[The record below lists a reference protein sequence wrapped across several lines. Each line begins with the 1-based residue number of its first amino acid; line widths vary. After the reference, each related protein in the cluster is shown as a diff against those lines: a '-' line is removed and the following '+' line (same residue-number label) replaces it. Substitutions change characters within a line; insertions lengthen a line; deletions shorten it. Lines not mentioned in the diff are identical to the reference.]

1 MEQNEKL
8 QEEKEDVQVKLA
20 QINGKLQRYQNN
32 EEQQGLSDESLTGNN
47 SAGERS
53 KVSPKLRFSTP
64 LARHSICMELKDR
77 LNEDKTLPSPFC
89 EKLELST
96 DVNIINR
103 RSVLLPTYMSAW
115 DFEVSNGSLQDYSLE
130 LLKNRKSLSPSLY
143 DADFEKK
150 LNSLKDLEKDGLQK
164 EIVKLYRANL
174 DLAEKCH
181 KSELNEVELREAFNT
196 TNYKLEADRDK
207 RQQLE
212 ESLESNRAAREVD
225 LKDLW
230 RLVHNPDEE
239 DSTESE
245 ISLSSSAEYLKYQIR
260 QEISALR
267 NKLNIK
273 EKALSALR
281 LEKSKVHPSCKKRT
295 TNSPLVEALNIDV
308 VKSIKRQGISKGDK
322 CSCECDNKVHTCNRS
337 VPLMRKHS
345 SEDNSDGQQF
355 SHGDSLL
362 DDQEN
367 LTSENSD
374 ANVDIIDNSEEL
386 DNMHRK
392 DIPVRF
398 RSDNSTGSEC
408 MLSNNSDTEGGVI
421 NNNHPK
427 CQISKTGSGEKIQSN
442 GNGEWQFIKDRDWGE
457 SEKGI
462 EFKRPGTENAVVHK
476 DKGHAMLRRQS
487 YRKAIENPASST
499 DEMPTGRV
507 RSDSFSNAIEEGQIS
522 PTSFSTTPV
531 FSVSDTTP
539 EYEGFESFSMTS
551 APRYFSTP
559 LSIDT
564 VKPVPIDRKTVCV
577 NDNGTSCKDDES
589 KPKIPTLQAQLFKAG
604 GVNSNNSN
612 HLSILLEEEAH
623 GDQSSLCSHSSPSG
637 LTSPSESG
645 NSKMDNSGQ
654 EKSQLSEYDFSAE
667 IWTLSR
673 SSENST
679 NTPSSCDS
687 GHSSSIT
694 SFEKANRSP
703 SEDNKM
709 YHSNENSSKT
719 PPPSGS
725 PVFHSTSVSTH
736 ESPISFLDYT
746 SSYNAS
752 VSPHEV
758 LDIKKDREENN
769 GKASDINCN
778 SVKPFH
784 ATVTTNS
791 TTVPASDCKLDNGK
805 ALSSDKPVDIIDN
818 VTDKCKVAVDL
829 NKEGSKNYV
838 SAGFE
843 PNSQACTPSEK
854 SDKKVEKDTVN
865 VNKSSEVR
873 FVLSPKR
880 PQTSNS
886 YESERNLAPS
896 ERILQRSAANK
907 LANSPENKQNIT
919 NHVHLQNRS
928 TTADPASVESKEV
941 NIDDTESKNKM
952 GLTVTVTSPVKEDQD
967 CSDTSQPPSPAICF
981 FKIGSNGM
989 KKNTDVV
996 PTKQPVTNGL
1006 DKSQVL
1012 VPGEGQD
1019 GSGGEHHKHSSN
1031 LSKIRENHLAK
1042 RRDYIKQNKMPE
1054 LSELSEKDSPDNNNE
1069 EKAETVIK
1077 TKDDTPSCEI
1087 NGDVIMP
1094 SIPNEFLQKLGLTQ
1108 DGKSSE
1114 ELSDQEIESKFTSLS
1129 LAFKTDSQTLEKRLE
1144 IQERSRDI
1152 AEQNVDK
1159 ELQGLRIG
1167 LETLNQICTDPQ
1179 VREVLTKIQNHI
1191 DILEKSTARVS
1202 SRAEVFGA
1210 IQQEKRMSKAV
1221 DIMVH
1226 HVENIRR
1233 VHEREHAELE
1243 EARKLLQDSRSLA
1256 PSTIDLPGGEMLSR
1270 RSASVCQNS
1279 MFGGKAS
1286 RRRVS
1291 EIALPKVLGGTGAA
1305 TLHPSAS
1312 MGNMHTAHIT
1322 SESNSLNPNFEADAR
1337 SRFQAV
1343 IASTTVKTAV
1353 ANTLRRASL
1362 EKQNHVQ
1369 HVTPANTPQVSRDNS
1384 SDSPNKHIDVQD
1396 KEKQKNLEE
1405 EAFKKGYEQG
1415 MRASLGQDLS
1425 SLREQQ
1431 NNINESLGEI
1441 MDSID
1446 NQIEEPKSL
1455 KELLTE
1461 RFHEA
1466 VPKIKISGWRIRMTM
1481 GCFFIVMAVLSVII
1495 SLFPASSASLIDY
1508 RHYGRPP
1515 L

>member
-1 MEQNEKL
+1 MI
-8 QEEKEDVQVKLA
+8 VQ
-20 QINGKLQRYQNN
+20 
-32 EEQQGLSDESLTGNN
+32 
-47 SAGERS
+47 
-53 KVSPKLRFSTP
+53 
-64 LARHSICMELKDR
+64 
-77 LNEDKTLPSPFC
+77 
-89 EKLELST
+89 
-96 DVNIINR
+96 
-103 RSVLLPTYMSAW
+103 
-115 DFEVSNGSLQDYSLE
+115 
-130 LLKNRKSLSPSLY
+130 
-143 DADFEKK
+143 
-150 LNSLKDLEKDGLQK
+150 
-164 EIVKLYRANL
+164 
-174 DLAEKCH
+174 
-181 KSELNEVELREAFNT
+181 
-196 TNYKLEADRDK
+196 
-207 RQQLE
+207 
-212 ESLESNRAAREVD
+212 
-225 LKDLW
+225 
-230 RLVHNPDEE
+230 
-239 DSTESE
+239 
-245 ISLSSSAEYLKYQIR
+245 
-260 QEISALR
+260 
-267 NKLNIK
+267 
-273 EKALSALR
+273 
-281 LEKSKVHPSCKKRT
+281 
-295 TNSPLVEALNIDV
+295 
-308 VKSIKRQGISKGDK
+308 
-322 CSCECDNKVHTCNRS
+322 
-337 VPLMRKHS
+337 
-345 SEDNSDGQQF
+345 
-355 SHGDSLL
+355 
-362 DDQEN
+362 
-367 LTSENSD
+367 
-374 ANVDIIDNSEEL
+374 
-386 DNMHRK
+386 
-392 DIPVRF
+392 
-398 RSDNSTGSEC
+398 
-408 MLSNNSDTEGGVI
+408 
-421 NNNHPK
+421 
-427 CQISKTGSGEKIQSN
+427 
-442 GNGEWQFIKDRDWGE
+442 
-457 SEKGI
+457 
-462 EFKRPGTENAVVHK
+462 
-476 DKGHAMLRRQS
+476 
-487 YRKAIENPASST
+487 
-499 DEMPTGRV
+499 
-507 RSDSFSNAIEEGQIS
+507 
-522 PTSFSTTPV
+522 
-531 FSVSDTTP
+531 
-539 EYEGFESFSMTS
+539 
-551 APRYFSTP
+551 
-559 LSIDT
+559 
-564 VKPVPIDRKTVCV
+564 
-577 NDNGTSCKDDES
+577 
-589 KPKIPTLQAQLFKAG
+589 
-604 GVNSNNSN
+604 
-612 HLSILLEEEAH
+612 
-623 GDQSSLCSHSSPSG
+623 
-637 LTSPSESG
+637 
-645 NSKMDNSGQ
+645 
-654 EKSQLSEYDFSAE
+654 
-667 IWTLSR
+667 
-673 SSENST
+673 
-679 NTPSSCDS
+679 
-687 GHSSSIT
+687 
-694 SFEKANRSP
+694 
-703 SEDNKM
+703 
-709 YHSNENSSKT
+709 
-719 PPPSGS
+719 
-725 PVFHSTSVSTH
+725 
-736 ESPISFLDYT
+736 
-746 SSYNAS
+746 
-752 VSPHEV
+752 
-758 LDIKKDREENN
+758 
-769 GKASDINCN
+769 
-778 SVKPFH
+778 
-784 ATVTTNS
+784 
-791 TTVPASDCKLDNGK
+791 
-805 ALSSDKPVDIIDN
+805 
-818 VTDKCKVAVDL
+818 
-829 NKEGSKNYV
+829 
-838 SAGFE
+838 
-843 PNSQACTPSEK
+843 
-854 SDKKVEKDTVN
+854 
-865 VNKSSEVR
+865 
-873 FVLSPKR
+873 
-880 PQTSNS
+880 
-886 YESERNLAPS
+886 
-896 ERILQRSAANK
+896 
-907 LANSPENKQNIT
+907 
-919 NHVHLQNRS
+919 
-928 TTADPASVESKEV
+928 
-941 NIDDTESKNKM
+941 
-952 GLTVTVTSPVKEDQD
+952 
-967 CSDTSQPPSPAICF
+967 
-981 FKIGSNGM
+981 IGSNGM

-996 PTKQPVTNGL
+996 QTKQPVTNGL

-1019 GSGGEHHKHSSN
+1019 GSGGEHHKYSSN

-1042 RRDYIKQNKMPE
+1042 RRDYIRQNKMPE

-1312 MGNMHTAHIT
+1312 MKCLA
-1322 SESNSLNPNFEADAR
+1322 ESIVAIFCLCIEDAR

>member
-1 MEQNEKL
+1 MI
-8 QEEKEDVQVKLA
+8 VQ
-20 QINGKLQRYQNN
+20 
-32 EEQQGLSDESLTGNN
+32 
-47 SAGERS
+47 
-53 KVSPKLRFSTP
+53 
-64 LARHSICMELKDR
+64 
-77 LNEDKTLPSPFC
+77 
-89 EKLELST
+89 
-96 DVNIINR
+96 
-103 RSVLLPTYMSAW
+103 
-115 DFEVSNGSLQDYSLE
+115 
-130 LLKNRKSLSPSLY
+130 
-143 DADFEKK
+143 
-150 LNSLKDLEKDGLQK
+150 
-164 EIVKLYRANL
+164 
-174 DLAEKCH
+174 
-181 KSELNEVELREAFNT
+181 
-196 TNYKLEADRDK
+196 
-207 RQQLE
+207 
-212 ESLESNRAAREVD
+212 
-225 LKDLW
+225 
-230 RLVHNPDEE
+230 
-239 DSTESE
+239 
-245 ISLSSSAEYLKYQIR
+245 
-260 QEISALR
+260 
-267 NKLNIK
+267 
-273 EKALSALR
+273 
-281 LEKSKVHPSCKKRT
+281 
-295 TNSPLVEALNIDV
+295 
-308 VKSIKRQGISKGDK
+308 
-322 CSCECDNKVHTCNRS
+322 
-337 VPLMRKHS
+337 
-345 SEDNSDGQQF
+345 
-355 SHGDSLL
+355 
-362 DDQEN
+362 
-367 LTSENSD
+367 
-374 ANVDIIDNSEEL
+374 
-386 DNMHRK
+386 
-392 DIPVRF
+392 
-398 RSDNSTGSEC
+398 
-408 MLSNNSDTEGGVI
+408 
-421 NNNHPK
+421 
-427 CQISKTGSGEKIQSN
+427 
-442 GNGEWQFIKDRDWGE
+442 
-457 SEKGI
+457 
-462 EFKRPGTENAVVHK
+462 
-476 DKGHAMLRRQS
+476 
-487 YRKAIENPASST
+487 
-499 DEMPTGRV
+499 
-507 RSDSFSNAIEEGQIS
+507 
-522 PTSFSTTPV
+522 
-531 FSVSDTTP
+531 
-539 EYEGFESFSMTS
+539 
-551 APRYFSTP
+551 
-559 LSIDT
+559 
-564 VKPVPIDRKTVCV
+564 
-577 NDNGTSCKDDES
+577 
-589 KPKIPTLQAQLFKAG
+589 
-604 GVNSNNSN
+604 
-612 HLSILLEEEAH
+612 
-623 GDQSSLCSHSSPSG
+623 
-637 LTSPSESG
+637 
-645 NSKMDNSGQ
+645 
-654 EKSQLSEYDFSAE
+654 
-667 IWTLSR
+667 
-673 SSENST
+673 
-679 NTPSSCDS
+679 
-687 GHSSSIT
+687 
-694 SFEKANRSP
+694 
-703 SEDNKM
+703 
-709 YHSNENSSKT
+709 
-719 PPPSGS
+719 
-725 PVFHSTSVSTH
+725 
-736 ESPISFLDYT
+736 
-746 SSYNAS
+746 
-752 VSPHEV
+752 
-758 LDIKKDREENN
+758 
-769 GKASDINCN
+769 
-778 SVKPFH
+778 
-784 ATVTTNS
+784 
-791 TTVPASDCKLDNGK
+791 
-805 ALSSDKPVDIIDN
+805 
-818 VTDKCKVAVDL
+818 
-829 NKEGSKNYV
+829 
-838 SAGFE
+838 
-843 PNSQACTPSEK
+843 
-854 SDKKVEKDTVN
+854 
-865 VNKSSEVR
+865 
-873 FVLSPKR
+873 
-880 PQTSNS
+880 
-886 YESERNLAPS
+886 
-896 ERILQRSAANK
+896 
-907 LANSPENKQNIT
+907 
-919 NHVHLQNRS
+919 
-928 TTADPASVESKEV
+928 
-941 NIDDTESKNKM
+941 
-952 GLTVTVTSPVKEDQD
+952 
-967 CSDTSQPPSPAICF
+967 
-981 FKIGSNGM
+981 IGSNGM

-996 PTKQPVTNGL
+996 QTKQPVTNGL

-1019 GSGGEHHKHSSN
+1019 GSGGEHHKYSSN

-1042 RRDYIKQNKMPE
+1042 RRDYIRQNKMPE

-1312 MGNMHTAHIT
+1312 MLSKLGNMHTAHIT

>member
-1 MEQNEKL
+1 MI
-8 QEEKEDVQVKLA
+8 VQ
-20 QINGKLQRYQNN
+20 
-32 EEQQGLSDESLTGNN
+32 
-47 SAGERS
+47 
-53 KVSPKLRFSTP
+53 
-64 LARHSICMELKDR
+64 
-77 LNEDKTLPSPFC
+77 
-89 EKLELST
+89 
-96 DVNIINR
+96 
-103 RSVLLPTYMSAW
+103 
-115 DFEVSNGSLQDYSLE
+115 
-130 LLKNRKSLSPSLY
+130 
-143 DADFEKK
+143 
-150 LNSLKDLEKDGLQK
+150 
-164 EIVKLYRANL
+164 
-174 DLAEKCH
+174 
-181 KSELNEVELREAFNT
+181 
-196 TNYKLEADRDK
+196 
-207 RQQLE
+207 
-212 ESLESNRAAREVD
+212 
-225 LKDLW
+225 
-230 RLVHNPDEE
+230 
-239 DSTESE
+239 
-245 ISLSSSAEYLKYQIR
+245 
-260 QEISALR
+260 
-267 NKLNIK
+267 
-273 EKALSALR
+273 
-281 LEKSKVHPSCKKRT
+281 
-295 TNSPLVEALNIDV
+295 
-308 VKSIKRQGISKGDK
+308 
-322 CSCECDNKVHTCNRS
+322 
-337 VPLMRKHS
+337 
-345 SEDNSDGQQF
+345 
-355 SHGDSLL
+355 
-362 DDQEN
+362 
-367 LTSENSD
+367 
-374 ANVDIIDNSEEL
+374 
-386 DNMHRK
+386 
-392 DIPVRF
+392 
-398 RSDNSTGSEC
+398 
-408 MLSNNSDTEGGVI
+408 
-421 NNNHPK
+421 
-427 CQISKTGSGEKIQSN
+427 
-442 GNGEWQFIKDRDWGE
+442 
-457 SEKGI
+457 
-462 EFKRPGTENAVVHK
+462 
-476 DKGHAMLRRQS
+476 
-487 YRKAIENPASST
+487 
-499 DEMPTGRV
+499 
-507 RSDSFSNAIEEGQIS
+507 
-522 PTSFSTTPV
+522 
-531 FSVSDTTP
+531 
-539 EYEGFESFSMTS
+539 
-551 APRYFSTP
+551 
-559 LSIDT
+559 
-564 VKPVPIDRKTVCV
+564 
-577 NDNGTSCKDDES
+577 
-589 KPKIPTLQAQLFKAG
+589 
-604 GVNSNNSN
+604 
-612 HLSILLEEEAH
+612 
-623 GDQSSLCSHSSPSG
+623 
-637 LTSPSESG
+637 
-645 NSKMDNSGQ
+645 
-654 EKSQLSEYDFSAE
+654 
-667 IWTLSR
+667 
-673 SSENST
+673 
-679 NTPSSCDS
+679 
-687 GHSSSIT
+687 
-694 SFEKANRSP
+694 
-703 SEDNKM
+703 
-709 YHSNENSSKT
+709 
-719 PPPSGS
+719 
-725 PVFHSTSVSTH
+725 
-736 ESPISFLDYT
+736 
-746 SSYNAS
+746 
-752 VSPHEV
+752 
-758 LDIKKDREENN
+758 
-769 GKASDINCN
+769 
-778 SVKPFH
+778 
-784 ATVTTNS
+784 
-791 TTVPASDCKLDNGK
+791 
-805 ALSSDKPVDIIDN
+805 
-818 VTDKCKVAVDL
+818 
-829 NKEGSKNYV
+829 
-838 SAGFE
+838 
-843 PNSQACTPSEK
+843 
-854 SDKKVEKDTVN
+854 
-865 VNKSSEVR
+865 
-873 FVLSPKR
+873 
-880 PQTSNS
+880 
-886 YESERNLAPS
+886 
-896 ERILQRSAANK
+896 
-907 LANSPENKQNIT
+907 
-919 NHVHLQNRS
+919 
-928 TTADPASVESKEV
+928 
-941 NIDDTESKNKM
+941 
-952 GLTVTVTSPVKEDQD
+952 
-967 CSDTSQPPSPAICF
+967 
-981 FKIGSNGM
+981 IGSNGM

-996 PTKQPVTNGL
+996 QTKQPVTNGL

-1019 GSGGEHHKHSSN
+1019 GSGGEHHKYSSN

-1042 RRDYIKQNKMPE
+1042 RRDYIRQNKMPE

-1279 MFGGKAS
+1279 MFGGKLSPQGAPTLNPMTPSTAKAIKLLKAS

>member
-604 GVNSNNSN
+604 GVNSNKLSHCSSN

-709 YHSNENSSKT
+709 YHSNE
-719 PPPSGS
+719 
-725 PVFHSTSVSTH
+725 
-736 ESPISFLDYT
+736 
-746 SSYNAS
+746 
-752 VSPHEV
+752 
-758 LDIKKDREENN
+758 
-769 GKASDINCN
+769 
-778 SVKPFH
+778 
-784 ATVTTNS
+784 
-791 TTVPASDCKLDNGK
+791 
-805 ALSSDKPVDIIDN
+805 
-818 VTDKCKVAVDL
+818 
-829 NKEGSKNYV
+829 
-838 SAGFE
+838 
-843 PNSQACTPSEK
+843 
-854 SDKKVEKDTVN
+854 
-865 VNKSSEVR
+865 
-873 FVLSPKR
+873 
-880 PQTSNS
+880 
-886 YESERNLAPS
+886 
-896 ERILQRSAANK
+896 
-907 LANSPENKQNIT
+907 
-919 NHVHLQNRS
+919 NRS

>member
-1 MEQNEKL
+1 MI
-8 QEEKEDVQVKLA
+8 VQ
-20 QINGKLQRYQNN
+20 
-32 EEQQGLSDESLTGNN
+32 
-47 SAGERS
+47 
-53 KVSPKLRFSTP
+53 
-64 LARHSICMELKDR
+64 
-77 LNEDKTLPSPFC
+77 
-89 EKLELST
+89 
-96 DVNIINR
+96 
-103 RSVLLPTYMSAW
+103 
-115 DFEVSNGSLQDYSLE
+115 
-130 LLKNRKSLSPSLY
+130 
-143 DADFEKK
+143 
-150 LNSLKDLEKDGLQK
+150 
-164 EIVKLYRANL
+164 
-174 DLAEKCH
+174 
-181 KSELNEVELREAFNT
+181 
-196 TNYKLEADRDK
+196 
-207 RQQLE
+207 
-212 ESLESNRAAREVD
+212 
-225 LKDLW
+225 
-230 RLVHNPDEE
+230 
-239 DSTESE
+239 
-245 ISLSSSAEYLKYQIR
+245 
-260 QEISALR
+260 
-267 NKLNIK
+267 
-273 EKALSALR
+273 
-281 LEKSKVHPSCKKRT
+281 
-295 TNSPLVEALNIDV
+295 
-308 VKSIKRQGISKGDK
+308 
-322 CSCECDNKVHTCNRS
+322 
-337 VPLMRKHS
+337 
-345 SEDNSDGQQF
+345 
-355 SHGDSLL
+355 
-362 DDQEN
+362 
-367 LTSENSD
+367 
-374 ANVDIIDNSEEL
+374 
-386 DNMHRK
+386 
-392 DIPVRF
+392 
-398 RSDNSTGSEC
+398 
-408 MLSNNSDTEGGVI
+408 
-421 NNNHPK
+421 
-427 CQISKTGSGEKIQSN
+427 
-442 GNGEWQFIKDRDWGE
+442 
-457 SEKGI
+457 
-462 EFKRPGTENAVVHK
+462 
-476 DKGHAMLRRQS
+476 
-487 YRKAIENPASST
+487 
-499 DEMPTGRV
+499 
-507 RSDSFSNAIEEGQIS
+507 
-522 PTSFSTTPV
+522 
-531 FSVSDTTP
+531 
-539 EYEGFESFSMTS
+539 
-551 APRYFSTP
+551 
-559 LSIDT
+559 
-564 VKPVPIDRKTVCV
+564 
-577 NDNGTSCKDDES
+577 
-589 KPKIPTLQAQLFKAG
+589 
-604 GVNSNNSN
+604 
-612 HLSILLEEEAH
+612 
-623 GDQSSLCSHSSPSG
+623 
-637 LTSPSESG
+637 
-645 NSKMDNSGQ
+645 
-654 EKSQLSEYDFSAE
+654 
-667 IWTLSR
+667 
-673 SSENST
+673 
-679 NTPSSCDS
+679 
-687 GHSSSIT
+687 
-694 SFEKANRSP
+694 
-703 SEDNKM
+703 
-709 YHSNENSSKT
+709 
-719 PPPSGS
+719 
-725 PVFHSTSVSTH
+725 
-736 ESPISFLDYT
+736 
-746 SSYNAS
+746 
-752 VSPHEV
+752 
-758 LDIKKDREENN
+758 
-769 GKASDINCN
+769 
-778 SVKPFH
+778 
-784 ATVTTNS
+784 
-791 TTVPASDCKLDNGK
+791 
-805 ALSSDKPVDIIDN
+805 
-818 VTDKCKVAVDL
+818 
-829 NKEGSKNYV
+829 
-838 SAGFE
+838 
-843 PNSQACTPSEK
+843 
-854 SDKKVEKDTVN
+854 
-865 VNKSSEVR
+865 
-873 FVLSPKR
+873 
-880 PQTSNS
+880 
-886 YESERNLAPS
+886 
-896 ERILQRSAANK
+896 
-907 LANSPENKQNIT
+907 
-919 NHVHLQNRS
+919 
-928 TTADPASVESKEV
+928 
-941 NIDDTESKNKM
+941 
-952 GLTVTVTSPVKEDQD
+952 
-967 CSDTSQPPSPAICF
+967 
-981 FKIGSNGM
+981 IGSNGM

-996 PTKQPVTNGL
+996 QTKQPVTNGL

-1019 GSGGEHHKHSSN
+1019 GSGGEHHKYSSN

-1042 RRDYIKQNKMPE
+1042 RRDYIRQNKMPE

-1279 MFGGKAS
+1279 MFGGKLSPQGAPTLNPMTPSTAKAIKLLKAS

-1312 MGNMHTAHIT
+1312 M
-1322 SESNSLNPNFEADAR
+1322 DAR

>member
-1 MEQNEKL
+1 MI
-8 QEEKEDVQVKLA
+8 VQ
-20 QINGKLQRYQNN
+20 
-32 EEQQGLSDESLTGNN
+32 
-47 SAGERS
+47 
-53 KVSPKLRFSTP
+53 
-64 LARHSICMELKDR
+64 
-77 LNEDKTLPSPFC
+77 
-89 EKLELST
+89 
-96 DVNIINR
+96 
-103 RSVLLPTYMSAW
+103 
-115 DFEVSNGSLQDYSLE
+115 
-130 LLKNRKSLSPSLY
+130 
-143 DADFEKK
+143 
-150 LNSLKDLEKDGLQK
+150 
-164 EIVKLYRANL
+164 
-174 DLAEKCH
+174 
-181 KSELNEVELREAFNT
+181 
-196 TNYKLEADRDK
+196 
-207 RQQLE
+207 
-212 ESLESNRAAREVD
+212 
-225 LKDLW
+225 
-230 RLVHNPDEE
+230 
-239 DSTESE
+239 
-245 ISLSSSAEYLKYQIR
+245 
-260 QEISALR
+260 
-267 NKLNIK
+267 
-273 EKALSALR
+273 
-281 LEKSKVHPSCKKRT
+281 
-295 TNSPLVEALNIDV
+295 
-308 VKSIKRQGISKGDK
+308 
-322 CSCECDNKVHTCNRS
+322 
-337 VPLMRKHS
+337 
-345 SEDNSDGQQF
+345 
-355 SHGDSLL
+355 
-362 DDQEN
+362 
-367 LTSENSD
+367 
-374 ANVDIIDNSEEL
+374 
-386 DNMHRK
+386 
-392 DIPVRF
+392 
-398 RSDNSTGSEC
+398 
-408 MLSNNSDTEGGVI
+408 
-421 NNNHPK
+421 
-427 CQISKTGSGEKIQSN
+427 
-442 GNGEWQFIKDRDWGE
+442 
-457 SEKGI
+457 
-462 EFKRPGTENAVVHK
+462 
-476 DKGHAMLRRQS
+476 
-487 YRKAIENPASST
+487 
-499 DEMPTGRV
+499 
-507 RSDSFSNAIEEGQIS
+507 
-522 PTSFSTTPV
+522 
-531 FSVSDTTP
+531 
-539 EYEGFESFSMTS
+539 
-551 APRYFSTP
+551 
-559 LSIDT
+559 
-564 VKPVPIDRKTVCV
+564 
-577 NDNGTSCKDDES
+577 
-589 KPKIPTLQAQLFKAG
+589 
-604 GVNSNNSN
+604 
-612 HLSILLEEEAH
+612 
-623 GDQSSLCSHSSPSG
+623 
-637 LTSPSESG
+637 
-645 NSKMDNSGQ
+645 
-654 EKSQLSEYDFSAE
+654 
-667 IWTLSR
+667 
-673 SSENST
+673 
-679 NTPSSCDS
+679 
-687 GHSSSIT
+687 
-694 SFEKANRSP
+694 
-703 SEDNKM
+703 
-709 YHSNENSSKT
+709 
-719 PPPSGS
+719 
-725 PVFHSTSVSTH
+725 
-736 ESPISFLDYT
+736 
-746 SSYNAS
+746 
-752 VSPHEV
+752 
-758 LDIKKDREENN
+758 
-769 GKASDINCN
+769 
-778 SVKPFH
+778 
-784 ATVTTNS
+784 
-791 TTVPASDCKLDNGK
+791 
-805 ALSSDKPVDIIDN
+805 
-818 VTDKCKVAVDL
+818 
-829 NKEGSKNYV
+829 
-838 SAGFE
+838 
-843 PNSQACTPSEK
+843 
-854 SDKKVEKDTVN
+854 
-865 VNKSSEVR
+865 
-873 FVLSPKR
+873 
-880 PQTSNS
+880 
-886 YESERNLAPS
+886 
-896 ERILQRSAANK
+896 
-907 LANSPENKQNIT
+907 
-919 NHVHLQNRS
+919 
-928 TTADPASVESKEV
+928 
-941 NIDDTESKNKM
+941 
-952 GLTVTVTSPVKEDQD
+952 
-967 CSDTSQPPSPAICF
+967 
-981 FKIGSNGM
+981 IGSNGM

-996 PTKQPVTNGL
+996 QTKQPVTNGL

-1019 GSGGEHHKHSSN
+1019 GSGGEHHKYSSN

-1042 RRDYIKQNKMPE
+1042 RRDYIRQNKMPE

-1279 MFGGKAS
+1279 MFGGKLSPQGAPTLNPMTPSTAKAIKLLKAS

-1312 MGNMHTAHIT
+1312 MDSFYTEIRSPRVPGLFRAGTDSSI
-1322 SESNSLNPNFEADAR
+1322 EEDEDAR